1 MPLAYAV
8 ASALLLGATQPSW
21 NWWPLAAVALVPW
34 LHSLRTQTAVE
45 GLVSGFALGFVYAW
59 FVGAWVPEALHT
71 LGAPRIVTVFG
82 MLITC
87 AWAGGLPFALTGAF
101 IAAVPRRPLWMFP
114 VFVGLVFFVV
124 DTLRLYWTEAVPWGL
139 VGHTQIHITGVAQ
152 LAAVGGVPLLSAWVA
167 AFNASLACAI
177 PIPGRMEALR
187 MAAAL
192 EVSWIAAAL
201 FGYPIAANLARAP
214 LAESTRSA
222 RLLLVSAPLDY
233 AHRWAPREQRVNLDR
248 MGTLTLDAL
257 AQIDPLP
264 DVIVWPENL
273 LTSPVDTDHAL
284 REDLEAWANRFGTD
298 VVVGTARSGQSDEPG
313 MYRSSALYVEAGR
326 GVVAA
331 IDKTR
336 AIPVVESGGYRI
348 LRLLFGLGADSPR
361 VNESWQNAPLVG
373 RHELAVV
380 LCYEALFPGLVDA
393 RRTPQSVAIVN
404 LASDS
409 WSGRPALVSDQEITY
424 AAFRAIEQRLSYV
437 RVSDGGRSVVI
448 DPFGRELRA
457 LRAGDS
463 GYVLA
468 TVRAARPP
476 SLADRIALLGLVL
489 FGGAIGWLTATP
501 GPWNVRDLLAAPS
514 RRSPSFSL
522 ARFRWWRRLRRGR
535 ARW

>member
-1 MPLAYAV
+1 MSLAYAV

-21 NWWPLAAVALVPW
+21 NWWPLAAVALIPW
-34 LHSLRTQTAVE
+34 FHSLREQNAVE
-45 GLVSGFALGFVYAW
+45 GLFSGFAFGFVYAW

-87 AWAGGLPFALTGAF
+87 AWAGGAPFALIGMVLAT
-101 IAAVPRRPLWMFP
+101 VPRRPLWIFP
-114 VFVGLVFFVV
+114 VAVGLVFFIV

-139 VGHTQIHITGVAQ
+139 VGHTQIHITGVVQFAV
-152 LAAVGGVPLLSAWVA
+152 VGGVSLLSAWVA
-167 AFNASLACAI
+167 AFNASLAVAI
-177 PIPGRMEALR
+177 PVPGRMEALR
-187 MAAAL
+187 LAAAL

-201 FGYPIAANLARAP
+201 FGYPIAANLARVP
-214 LAESTRSA
+214 FAESSRSA
-222 RLLLVSAPLDY
+222 RMLIVSRPFDY
-233 AHRWAPREQRVNLDR
+233 AHRWVPREQRSNLDL

-257 AQIDPLP
+257 AQVDPLP
-264 DVIVWPENL
+264 DLIVWPENL
-273 LTSPVDTDHAL
+273 LTSPIDTDHAL
-284 REDLEAWANRFGTD
+284 RDDLEAWANRFGTD

-336 AIPVVESGGYRI
+336 AIPVVESGAYGI
-348 LRLLFGLGADSPR
+348 LRLLFGLGAESPR
-361 VNESWQNAPLVG
+361 VIESLTNAPLVG
-373 RHELAVV
+373 RHELTVV
-380 LCYEALFPGLVDA
+380 LCYEALFPGLVEA
-393 RRTPQSVAIVN
+393 RRTPNSVAILN

-409 WSGRPALVSDQEITY
+409 WSGRPALVSEQEIAY
-424 AAFRAIEQRLSYV
+424 ASFRAIEQRLAYV
-437 RVSDGGRSVVI
+437 RVTDSGRSVVI

-457 LRAGDS
+457 VEAGDS
-463 GYVLA
+463 GYVLT
-468 TVRAARPP
+468 TVRSARPP
-476 SLADRIALLGLVL
+476 DLADRAVLLGLVL

-501 GPWNVRDLLAAPS
+501 GPWNVRDLLAAPVRHSS
-514 RRSPSFSL
+514 RLSL